1 MKKYLLYTLSFFFLI
16 LGLIM
21 TAFYSLE
28 AFEVLGT
35 SDRSTIFKYLPVL
48 VAGLGAFVLSGI
60 VYRMAKKSHI
70 TTLDDV

>member
-1 MKKYLLYTLSFFFLI
+1 
-16 LGLIM
+16 M

-70 TTLDDV
+70 TTLDDI